1 MFRVLIVEDD
11 PMVLS
16 INQRYLQKIP
26 NFMVAGTADS
36 YEHAIQLTSQYFYD
50 LILVDIHLK
59 SGNGLDLLKTWR
71 KREYPAEIIM
81 ITAASQQEALRISK
95 HYGVTDYILKP
106 FQFKR
111 FKQSIELFQQ
121 NQLLLSSNSVLTQ
134 KEIDSLHHS
143 DPLSISEIEMENKLE
158 KGLTQTTLDLIVSL
172 IQQQKAGFT
181 VSDITQATE
190 LSHVSVRKYLHYL
203 ESTQQIEM
211 RLEYGTVGRPTS
223 VYYLRLYNFWC
234 G

>member
-143 DPLSISEIEMENKLE
+143 DPLSISEIELENKLE

-223 VYYLRLYNFWC
+223 VYYLIENFDK
-234 G
+234 

>member
-59 SGNGLDLLKTWR
+59 SGNGLELLKTWR

-203 ESTQQIEM
+203 ESTLTNRNAFRIWNCRATNECLLFN
-211 RLEYGTVGRPTS
+211 RK
-223 VYYLRLYNFWC
+223 F
-234 G
+234 

>member
-143 DPLSISEIEMENKLE
+143 DPLSISEIELENKLE
-158 KGLTQTTLDLIVSL
+158 KGLTQTTLDLIISL
-172 IQQQKAGFT
+172 IKQQKAGFT

-223 VYYLRLYNFWC
+223 VYYLIENFDK
-234 G
+234 

>member
-81 ITAASQQEALRISK
+81 ITAASQQEAIRISK

-223 VYYLRLYNFWC
+223 VYYLIENFDK
-234 G
+234 

>member
-81 ITAASQQEALRISK
+81 ITAASQ
-95 HYGVTDYILKP
+95 
-106 FQFKR
+106 
-111 FKQSIELFQQ
+111 
-121 NQLLLSSNSVLTQ
+121 
-134 KEIDSLHHS
+134 
-143 DPLSISEIEMENKLE
+143 
-158 KGLTQTTLDLIVSL
+158 
-172 IQQQKAGFT
+172 
-181 VSDITQATE
+181 
-190 LSHVSVRKYLHYL
+190 
-203 ESTQQIEM
+203 
-211 RLEYGTVGRPTS
+211 
-223 VYYLRLYNFWC
+223 
-234 G
+234 

>member
-181 VSDITQATE
+181 VSDITQSTE

-223 VYYLRLYNFWC
+223 VYYLIENFDK
-234 G
+234 

>member
-36 YEHAIQLTSQYFYD
+36 YEQAIQLTSQYFYD

-172 IQQQKAGFT
+172 IKQQKVGFT

-223 VYYLRLYNFWC
+223 VYYLIENFDK
-234 G
+234 

>member
-158 KGLTQTTLDLIVSL
+158 KGLTQTTLDLIISL

-203 ESTQQIEM
+203 ESMQQIEM

-223 VYYLRLYNFWC
+223 VYYLIENFDK
-234 G
+234 

>member
-1 MFRVLIVEDD
+1 MFRVLIVDDD

-223 VYYLRLYNFWC
+223 VYYLIENFDK
-234 G
+234 

>member
-1 MFRVLIVEDD
+1 MFRVLIVKDD

-36 YEHAIQLTSQYFYD
+36 YEQAIQLTSQYFYD

-172 IQQQKAGFT
+172 IKQQKAGFT

-223 VYYLRLYNFWC
+223 VYYLLENFDK
-234 G
+234 

>member
-36 YEHAIQLTSQYFYD
+36 YEQAIQLTSQYFYD

-121 NQLLLSSNSVLTQ
+121 NQQLLSSNSVLTQ

-172 IQQQKAGFT
+172 IKQQKAGFT

-223 VYYLRLYNFWC
+223 VYYLIENFDK
-234 G
+234 

>member
-121 NQLLLSSNSVLTQ
+121 NQQLLSSNSVLTQ

-143 DPLSISEIEMENKLE
+143 DPLSISEIELENKLE

-172 IQQQKAGFT
+172 IKQQKAGFT

-223 VYYLRLYNFWC
+223 VYYLIENFNK
-234 G
+234 

>member
-95 HYGVTDYILKP
+95 HYGVTDYILKL

-223 VYYLRLYNFWC
+223 VYYLIENFDK
-234 G
+234 

>member
-26 NFMVAGTADS
+26 NFVVAGTADS
-36 YEHAIQLTSQYFYD
+36 YEQAIQLTSQHFYD

-111 FKQSIELFQQ
+111 FKQSIELFQK

-134 KEIDSLHHS
+134 KEIDALHHS
-143 DPLSISEIEMENKLE
+143 DPLSISETELENKLE
-158 KGLTQTTLDLIVSL
+158 KGLTQTTLTLIVSL

-203 ESTQQIEM
+203 ESMRQIEM

-223 VYYLRLYNFWC
+223 VYYLIENFDK
-234 G
+234 

>member
-172 IQQQKAGFT
+172 IKQQKAGFT

-223 VYYLRLYNFWC
+223 VYYLIENFDK
-234 G
+234 

>member
-36 YEHAIQLTSQYFYD
+36 YEQAIQLTSQYFYD

-121 NQLLLSSNSVLTQ
+121 NQQLLSSNSVLTQ

-143 DPLSISEIEMENKLE
+143 DPLSISEIELENKLE
-158 KGLTQTTLDLIVSL
+158 KGLTQTTLDLIISL

-223 VYYLRLYNFWC
+223 VYYLIENFDK
-234 G
+234 

>member
-26 NFMVAGTADS
+26 NFIVAGTADS

-223 VYYLRLYNFWC
+223 VYYLIENFDK
-234 G
+234 

>member
-223 VYYLRLYNFWC
+223 VYYLIENFDK
-234 G
+234 

>member
-36 YEHAIQLTSQYFYD
+36 YEQAIQLTSQYFYD

-223 VYYLRLYNFWC
+223 VYYLIENFDK
-234 G
+234 

>member
-158 KGLTQTTLDLIVSL
+158 KGLTQTTLGLIVSL

-223 VYYLRLYNFWC
+223 VYYLIENFDK
-234 G
+234 

>member
-81 ITAASQQEALRISK
+81 ITAASQQKALRISK

-134 KEIDSLHHS
+134 KEIDSFHHS

-172 IQQQKAGFT
+172 IKQQKVGFT

-203 ESTQQIEM
+203 ESTKQIEM

-223 VYYLRLYNFWC
+223 VYYLIENFDK
-234 G
+234 

>member
-121 NQLLLSSNSVLTQ
+121 NQILLSSNSVLTQ

-223 VYYLRLYNFWC
+223 VYYLIENFDK
-234 G
+234 

>member
-36 YEHAIQLTSQYFYD
+36 YEHAVQLTSQYFYD

-143 DPLSISEIEMENKLE
+143 DPLSISEIELENKLE

-172 IQQQKAGFT
+172 IKQQKAGFT

-223 VYYLRLYNFWC
+223 VYYLIENFDK
-234 G
+234 

>member
-121 NQLLLSSNSVLTQ
+121 NQQLLSSNSVLTQ

-158 KGLTQTTLDLIVSL
+158 KGLTQTTLDLIISL

-203 ESTQQIEM
+203 ESMQQIEM

-223 VYYLRLYNFWC
+223 VYYLIENFDK
-234 G
+234 

>member
-36 YEHAIQLTSQYFYD
+36 YEHAIQLTSQFFYD

-121 NQLLLSSNSVLTQ
+121 NQQLLSSNSVLTQ

-143 DPLSISEIEMENKLE
+143 DPLSISEIELENKLE

-172 IQQQKAGFT
+172 IKQQKAGFT

-223 VYYLRLYNFWC
+223 VYYLIENFNK
-234 G
+234 

>member
-211 RLEYGTVGRPTS
+211 RLVYGTVGRPTS
-223 VYYLRLYNFWC
+223 VYYLIENFDK
-234 G
+234 

>member
-36 YEHAIQLTSQYFYD
+36 YEQAIQLTSQYFYD

-121 NQLLLSSNSVLTQ
+121 NQQLLSSNSVLTQ

-143 DPLSISEIEMENKLE
+143 DPLSISEIELENKLE

-172 IQQQKAGFT
+172 IKQQKAGFT

-223 VYYLRLYNFWC
+223 VYYLIENFDK
-234 G
+234 

>member
-172 IQQQKAGFT
+172 IQQQKSGFT

-223 VYYLRLYNFWC
+223 VYYLIENFDK
-234 G
+234 

>member
-26 NFMVAGTADS
+26 NFMVVGTADS
-36 YEHAIQLTSQYFYD
+36 YEQAIQLTSQYFYD

-143 DPLSISEIEMENKLE
+143 DPLSISEIELENKLE

-223 VYYLRLYNFWC
+223 VYYLIENFDK
-234 G
+234 

>member
-158 KGLTQTTLDLIVSL
+158 KGLTQTTLDLIISL

-223 VYYLRLYNFWC
+223 VYYLIENFDK
-234 G
+234 

>member
-172 IQQQKAGFT
+172 IQQQKAGFA

-223 VYYLRLYNFWC
+223 VYYLIENFDK
-234 G
+234 

>member
-36 YEHAIQLTSQYFYD
+36 YEQAIQLTSQYFYD

-121 NQLLLSSNSVLTQ
+121 NQQLLSSNSVLTQ

-143 DPLSISEIEMENKLE
+143 DPLSISEIELENKLE

-172 IQQQKAGFT
+172 IKQQKAGFT

-223 VYYLRLYNFWC
+223 VYYLIENFNK
-234 G
+234 

>member
-16 INQRYLQKIP
+16 INQRYLQKIQ
-26 NFMVAGTADS
+26 NFIVAGTADS
-36 YEHAIQLTSQYFYD
+36 YEHAIQLTSQFFYD

-223 VYYLRLYNFWC
+223 VYYLIENFDK
-234 G
+234 

>member
-121 NQLLLSSNSVLTQ
+121 NQQLLSSNSVLTQ

-143 DPLSISEIEMENKLE
+143 DPLSISEIELENKLE

-172 IQQQKAGFT
+172 IKQQKAGFT

-223 VYYLRLYNFWC
+223 VYYLIENFDK
-234 G
+234 

>member
-26 NFMVAGTADS
+26 NFMVVGTADS
-36 YEHAIQLTSQYFYD
+36 YEQAIQLTSQYFYD

-143 DPLSISEIEMENKLE
+143 DPLSISEIELENKLE

-172 IQQQKAGFT
+172 IKQQKAGFT

-223 VYYLRLYNFWC
+223 VYYLIENFDK
-234 G
+234 

>member
-203 ESTQQIEM
+203 ESMQQIEM

-223 VYYLRLYNFWC
+223 VYYLIENFDK
-234 G
+234 

>member
-95 HYGVTDYILKP
+95 YYGVTDYILKP

-223 VYYLRLYNFWC
+223 VYYLIENFDK
-234 G
+234 

>member
-59 SGNGLDLLKTWR
+59 SGNGLELLKTWR

-81 ITAASQQEALRISK
+81 ITAASQQEAIRISK

-211 RLEYGTVGRPTS
+211 RLEYGTLGRPTS
-223 VYYLRLYNFWC
+223 VYYLIENFDK
-234 G
+234 

>member
-59 SGNGLDLLKTWR
+59 SGNGLELLKTWR

-81 ITAASQQEALRISK
+81 ITAASQQEAIRISK
-95 HYGVTDYILKP
+95 YYGVTDYILKP

-223 VYYLRLYNFWC
+223 VYYLIENFDK
-234 G
+234 